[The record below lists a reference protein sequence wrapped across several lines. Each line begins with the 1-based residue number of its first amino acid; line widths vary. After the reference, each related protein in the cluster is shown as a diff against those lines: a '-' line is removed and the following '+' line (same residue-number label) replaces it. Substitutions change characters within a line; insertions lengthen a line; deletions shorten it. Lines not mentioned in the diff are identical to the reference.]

1 LRHSH
6 GSESK
11 TRRWIVTRHEVAELL
26 SLIVAYWPEFQHQ
39 GELTVNAWH
48 VLLKDVPYPLAQQ
61 ALLLLA
67 STKTFPPKPAE
78 LLEAI
83 AELTLPPDARLTPAE
98 AWQLVLREVQNVGY
112 YGRPS
117 LPLLVQQAVDCLCW
131 HDICRSENVEVT
143 RAHFMRT
150 FEQLVTRQRR
160 QAVLPRPL
168 REALAEALLPRQL
181 SGLPSRRE
189 EQ

>member
-1 LRHSH
+1 M
-6 GSESK
+6 
-11 TRRWIVTRHEVAELL
+11 TRHEVAELL

-48 VLLKDVPYPLAQQ
+48 VLLRDISYARAQQ

-78 LLEAI
+78 LLEAV

-98 AWQLVLREVQNVGY
+98 AWQLVVREVQRVGF
-112 YGRPS
+112 YGQPD
-117 LPLLVQQAVDCLCW
+117 LPLLVRQAVDCLGW
-131 HDICRSENVEVT
+131 TDICRSENVEVT
-143 RAHFMRT
+143 RAHFMRV
-150 FEQLVTRQRR
+150 FEQLVARHRR
-160 QAVLPRPL
+160 QAVLPQPL
-168 REALAEALLPRQL
+168 RQALVLPQVMTQL
-181 SGLPSRRE
+181 QAPSRTRE

>member
-1 LRHSH
+1 
-6 GSESK
+6 
-11 TRRWIVTRHEVAELL
+11 VTRHEVAELL

-48 VLLKDVPYPLAQQ
+48 VLLRDVPYPLAQQ

-98 AWQLVLREVQNVGY
+98 AWQLVLREVQRTGF

-117 LPLLVQQAVDCLCW
+117 LPLLIQQAVDCLGW
-131 HDICRSENVEVT
+131 TDICLSENVEVT
-143 RAHFMRT
+143 RAHFMRV

-160 QAVLPRPL
+160 QAILPQPL
-168 REALAEALLPRQL
+168 REVLAISMLPYQL
-181 SGLPSRRE
+181 PELPQARE

>member
-1 LRHSH
+1 M
-6 GSESK
+6 
-11 TRRWIVTRHEVAELL
+11 TRHEVAELL

-48 VLLKDVPYPLAQQ
+48 VLLRDVPYPLTQQ

-78 LLEAI
+78 LLEAV
-83 AELTLPPDARLTPAE
+83 AELTIPPEARLTPAE
-98 AWQLVLREVQNVGY
+98 AWQLVLREVQYVGF
-112 YGRPS
+112 YGRPN
-117 LPLLVQQAVDCLCW
+117 LPPLVQQAVDCLGW
-131 HDICRSENVEVT
+131 TDICRSENVEVT
-143 RAHFMRT
+143 RAHFMRV
-150 FEQLVTRQRR
+150 FEQLITRQRR

-168 REALAEALLPRQL
+168 RDMLVEALPAHQLGELPPTR
-181 SGLPSRRE
+181 G

>member
-1 LRHSH
+1 M
-6 GSESK
+6 
-11 TRRWIVTRHEVAELL
+11 TRHEVAELL
-26 SLIVAYWPEFQHQ
+26 SLIVAYWPEFPHQ

-48 VLLKDVPYPLAQQ
+48 VLLRDVPYPLAQQ

-78 LLEAI
+78 LLDAI
-83 AELTLPPDARLTPAE
+83 AELTLPPEARLTPAE
-98 AWQLVLREVQNVGY
+98 AWQLVLREVQRVGY

-117 LPLLVQQAVDCLCW
+117 LPPLVQQAVDCLDW
-131 HDICRSENVEVT
+131 TDICRSENVEVT
-143 RAHFMRT
+143 RAHFMRV

-160 QAVLPRPL
+160 QAVLPQPL
-168 REALAEALLPRQL
+168 REALATSMLPHQL
-181 SGLPSRRE
+181 PELPPTRE

>member
-1 LRHSH
+1 
-6 GSESK
+6 
-11 TRRWIVTRHEVAELL
+11 VTRHEVAELL

-48 VLLKDVPYPLAQQ
+48 VLLRDVPYPLAQQ

-78 LLEAI
+78 LLEAV
-83 AELTLPPDARLTPAE
+83 AELTLPPEARLTPAE
-98 AWQLVLREVQNVGY
+98 AWQLVVREVQRVGY
-112 YGRPS
+112 YGQPD
-117 LPLLVQQAVDCLCW
+117 LPLLVRQAVDCLGW
-131 HDICRSENVEVT
+131 TEICRSENVEVT
-143 RAHFMRT
+143 RAHFMRV

-160 QAVLPRPL
+160 QAVLPQPL
-168 REALAEALLPRQL
+168 RQALVLPQAALAFRALPVA
-181 SGLPSRRE
+181 RE